1 MQTVKAMYE
10 QACDVRRG
18 NLPSSTYS
26 LICHAPFES
35 TVKIDQ
41 VQKGTV
47 VHLVKDASTGA
58 PAMRVGLPALTDTP
72 NNAMP
77 MFVVP
82 GGTDFDTREGSFEH
96 SMQLYSHPDN
106 PYQKGTFALLAS
118 GAFELFS
125 TAYDKNVTYEPNT
138 PLTASSDAGLE
149 GVLTPGKYY
158 EDIICGVVS
167 MGIMV
172 NPHVPNKNPDTN
184 PGAPK
189 GLMFWTHYQP
199 RLDKAT
205 VTAINAK

>member
-26 LICHAPFES
+26 LVCHAPFEK
-35 TVKIDQ
+35 TVQLDQ

-47 VHLVKDASTGA
+47 VHLVRDSATSA
-58 PAMRVGLPALTDTP
+58 PAMRVGLPAATDTP

-77 MFVVP
+77 MFVIP
-82 GGTDFDTREGSFEH
+82 GGHDFDTAGGAYEY

-106 PYQKGTFALLAS
+106 PYQKGSAALLAS

-125 TAYDKNVTYEPNT
+125 TAFDGNFTYEPNT
-138 PLTASSDAGLE
+138 PLTASSAPGLE
-149 GVLTPGKYY
+149 GLLTPGKYY
-158 EDIICGVVS
+158 QDIICGVVS
-167 MGIMV
+167 QGLVV
-172 NPHVPNKNPDTN
+172 NPFVPNKNSATN

-189 GLMFWTHYQP
+189 GLMFWTHFQP

-205 VTAINAK
+205 IAAINA